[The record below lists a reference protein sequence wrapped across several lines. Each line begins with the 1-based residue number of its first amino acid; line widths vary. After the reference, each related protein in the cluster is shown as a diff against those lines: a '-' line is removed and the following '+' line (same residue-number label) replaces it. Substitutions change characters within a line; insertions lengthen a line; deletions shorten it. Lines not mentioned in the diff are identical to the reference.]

1 MKDRSNSASSGAYT
15 PNMNAPTRSR
25 KGSRGLLGLV
35 LTLVLPPLGLVYL
48 WREGV
53 FRARGRMFLTA
64 LATLEMAVF
73 FLLVMPET
81 ELSSQVPMPVAPV
94 AATIAPD
101 DGVVNA
107 LDNLDQLLA
116 ARQEELAA
124 QSGETPE
131 PTEDNEAYR
140 LEQEA
145 ILQTTVYSV
154 FGSSAKYYHKDT
166 VCETQSNRRSL
177 TVQEAMGE
185 GMGACPNCNPPV
197 FMGY

>member
-1 MKDRSNSASSGAYT
+1 MKDRSRSTSGGAYT
-15 PNMNAPTRSR
+15 PNMETPSR
-25 KGSRGLLGLV
+25 KKGSRAPLALL
-35 LTLVLPPLGLVYL
+35 LTLLLPPVGLAYM

-64 LATLEMAVF
+64 LATLEMAIF
-73 FLLVMPET
+73 FVIVMPET
-81 ELSSQVPMPVAPV
+81 ELSSQAPVPIAPV

-116 ARQEELAA
+116 ARQAELEAA
-124 QSGETPE
+124 AGHTPE
-131 PTEDNEAYR
+131 PTEDTEAYR

-145 ILQTTVYSV
+145 ILQMTVYSV

>member
-81 ELSSQVPMPVAPV
+81 ELSSQAPMPVAPV